1 MPDDTHVIRGIN
13 WRETFP
19 FTHIFRS
26 FRVAIHPSKLILALV
41 AIVLLYIGGRVLDGV
56 WPVSHKG
63 VAGEIEVYE
72 SVRANRLITNGPRGE
87 ELTRGER
94 AELVGRLNFTKLRDE
109 ARARIE
115 AEYAEALVAHKV
127 EIDGKP
133 ITPEQAREAS
143 LGAKHDGLLKDRIV
157 KDRDSTA
164 ARLLERH
171 QYERKAAEDG
181 TLPAVRGA
189 VSQYFAAMDFPK
201 DQTAKDGAKAALD
214 KSIKDAGTAQEAKEK
229 DLKPEQK
236 KAEADRKETDH
247 HAERQ
252 GYETAV
258 RETYDTAETQWRS
271 AGRINGS
278 GLWMLFMDYE
288 VDRVNDVVRGVMHN
302 NWFGGFTASVPAANP
317 LTGAFESGV
326 FDSIYRFFCVAP
338 RWAIGQH
345 GIYFTLFGILF
356 LIVWAIFG
364 GAIAR
369 IAAVHVAREEK
380 LSIRQAIRFSSGKFL
395 SFVFAPVIPLV
406 IVLVVGLVVAL
417 GGLLLYI
424 PFIGEILVGIFFF
437 LALAAGFVMTL
448 VALGTAG
455 GLNLMY
461 PTIAVEGSDSFDAI
475 SRSFSYVYA
484 RPWRMLWYTVVAIA
498 YGAFTFLFVRLFV
511 YLTLAFAHKFTGLW
525 VSRST
530 GGEQPVWNSIWPGS
544 GLWHMPYEIPYLS
557 LSAGQS
563 IAAFFVAMWVF
574 LTISFLGAFL
584 ISFYFSSSTV
594 IYYLMRRE
602 VDATELDDVYVEQSE
617 DEFAEPAPATSTATH
632 GSSTSLPIVSATPV
646 TPVEGTTPPAAG

>member
-1 MPDDTHVIRGIN
+1 MPDDTHVIRGVN

-41 AIVLLYIGGRVLDGV
+41 AIIMLYIGGRVLDGM
-56 WPVSHKG
+56 WPVSSKG
-63 VAGEIEVYE
+63 VTGEIEVYE
-72 SVRANRLITNGPRGE
+72 SVRANRMLTNGPTGE
-87 ELTRGER
+87 ELTRAER
-94 AELVGRLNFTKLRDE
+94 AQLTGRLNFGKLRDE

-115 AEYAEALVAHKV
+115 TEYAGALVAHKV
-127 EIDGKP
+127 EVDGKP
-133 ITPEQAREAS
+133 ITIEQAHEAAHS
-143 LGAKHDGLLKDRIV
+143 ASHDGLLKDRLKSERDAAV
-157 KDRDSTA
+157 K
-164 ARLLERH
+164 RLKERH
-171 QYERKAAEDG
+171 THEREAAENG
-181 TLPAVRGA
+181 TLPVVHDA
-189 VSQYFAAMDFPK
+189 VSTYFAAMDSAK
-201 DQTAKDGAKAALD
+201 DQKAKDDAKTALD
-214 KSIKDAGTAQEAKEK
+214 KAIKDAGTAQEAKEK
-229 DLKPEQK
+229 SLKSEQVDALKVSK
-236 KAEADRKETDH
+236 KADRKSELS
-247 HAERQ
+247 A
-252 GYETAV
+252 YETAV
-258 RETYDTAETQWRS
+258 REAYDTAETQWRT
-271 AGRINGS
+271 ARRVNGS

-288 VDRVNDVVRGVMHN
+288 VDRVNDVVRGVLHN
-302 NWFGGFTASVPAANP
+302 NWFGGLTGSTPVANP
-317 LTGAFESGV
+317 FAVQFESGV

-345 GIYFTLFGILF
+345 GVYFSLLGILF

-380 LSIRQAIRFSSGKFL
+380 LSVRQALRFSSGKFL
-395 SFVFAPVIPLV
+395 SFVFAPIIPLV
-406 IVLVVGLVVAL
+406 IVLVVGFVVAL

-484 RPWRMLWYTVVAIA
+484 RPWRMLWYSIVAIA
-498 YGAFTFLFVRLFV
+498 YGAFAFLFVRLFV
-511 YLTLAFAHKFTGLW
+511 YMTLAFAHKFTGLW
-525 VSRST
+525 VAST
-530 GGEQPVWNSIWPGS
+530 TSGEQPVWNSIWPGS
-544 GLWHMPYEIPYLS
+544 GMWHLPYEIPYLS
-557 LSAGQS
+557 LSVGQS
-563 IAAFFVAMWVF
+563 IAAFSVAVWVF

-584 ISFYFSSSTV
+584 ISYYFSSSTI

-617 DEFAEPAPATSTATH
+617 DEFAEPIPAATSHTTTVNPTASTTPVIPAADGTNPAT
-632 GSSTSLPIVSATPV
+632 
-646 TPVEGTTPPAAG
+646 AG

>member
-41 AIVLLYIGGRVLDGV
+41 AIVLLYIGGRVLDGI
-56 WPVSHKG
+56 WPTSSKG

-72 SVRANRLITNGPRGE
+72 SVRANRLISNGPGGE
-87 ELTRGER
+87 GMTRAER
-94 AELVGRLNFTKLRDE
+94 AALTGSLNFSKLRDE

-115 AEYAEALVAHKV
+115 AEYAEALIAHKV
-127 EIDGKP
+127 QIDGKP
-133 ITPEQAREAS
+133 ITADQAREAA

-157 KDRDSTA
+157 AERDA
-164 ARLLERH
+164 AVQRLRERDK
-171 QYERKAAEDG
+171 YERDAADAG
-181 TLPAVRGA
+181 TLPAVHDALNR
-189 VSQYFAAMDFPK
+189 YFAAMDFPK
-201 DQTAKDGAKAALD
+201 DQNAKDVAKAALD
-214 KSIKDAGTAQEAKEK
+214 KAIKDAATAQEAKEK

-236 KAEADRKETDH
+236 ETEAARKLADRKSERAGFETSI
-247 HAERQ
+247 
-252 GYETAV
+252 
-258 RETYDTAETQWRS
+258 RETFDTAETQWRTAS
-271 AGRINGS
+271 RINGA
-278 GLWMLFMDYE
+278 GLWMLFMNYE
-288 VDRVNDVVRGVMHN
+288 TDRVNDVVRGVMHN
-302 NWFGGFTASVPAANP
+302 NWFGGFTGSVPAANP
-317 LTGAFESGV
+317 LTGMFESGV

-395 SFVFAPVIPLV
+395 SFAFAPVIPLV

-424 PFIGEILVGIFFF
+424 PFVGEILVGIFFF

-484 RPWRMLWYTVVAIA
+484 RPWRMLWYTVVAIV

-525 VSRST
+525 VGRST
-530 GGEQPVWNSIWPGS
+530 AGEQPVWGSIWPGS

-557 LSAGQS
+557 LSPGQS

-584 ISFYFSSSTV
+584 ISYYFSSSTV

-617 DEFAEPAPATSTATH
+617 DEFAEPTPATANH
-632 GSSTSLPIVSATPV
+632 GTPTSIPVVLTTPV
-646 TPVEGTTPPAAG
+646 TPVDGTNPPVAG